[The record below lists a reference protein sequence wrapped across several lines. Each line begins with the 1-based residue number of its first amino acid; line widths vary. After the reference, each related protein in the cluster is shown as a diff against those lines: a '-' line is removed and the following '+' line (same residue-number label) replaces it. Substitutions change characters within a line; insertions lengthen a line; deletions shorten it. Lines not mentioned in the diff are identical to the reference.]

1 MKKRLVALMLALA
14 FSGHAMAVEK
24 KALRDIDTN
33 AFTTDT
39 QVMLQGSGDK
49 HVALAWWIPN
59 EFWQSILERD
69 KNTSEADK
77 RAMLD
82 ALAGTSLLAIVQA
95 DITPLG
101 AFKYYSKDEIE
112 KKMRLSFADAAGKS
126 HKLKPLQ
133 EIDPNLE
140 AVLGMFKPILSSAM
154 GNLGSNMHFYVLND
168 KANASRL
175 INPYQKGQLTIQ
187 LARKEAALMAAN
199 IELPLNSL
207 FVPRKC
213 PNGKAAH
220 ISWQYCP
227 WNGERLA
234 E

>member
-1 MKKRLVALMLALA
+1 MKMLFVAVVLALT
-14 FSGHAMAVEK
+14 FSSHTLAAEK
-24 KALRDIDTN
+24 KAMKDIDTN
-33 AFTTDT
+33 QFTTDT

-59 EFWQSILERD
+59 EFWQSVLARE
-69 KNTSEADK
+69 KNTTEADK
-77 RAMLD
+77 KAILEAMS
-82 ALAGTSLLAIVQA
+82 GTSLLAIVQA

-101 AFKYYSKDEIE
+101 AFKYYSKEEIE
-112 KKMRLSFADAAGKS
+112 RKMQISFSDAEGKS
-126 HKLKPLQ
+126 YKLKPLQ
-133 EIDPNLE
+133 SIDPNLE
-140 AVLGMFKPILSSAM
+140 VVLGMFKPILSSAM

-168 KANASRL
+168 KSSSARL
-175 INPYQKGQLTIQ
+175 INPYQKGQLSIQ
-187 LARKEAALMAAN
+187 LARKESALMTAN

-213 PNGKAAH
+213 PNGKPAH

>member
-1 MKKRLVALMLALA
+1 MKKLLVAVMLALA
-14 FSGHAMAVEK
+14 FSSHAMAAEK
-24 KALRDIDTN
+24 KALKDIDSN
-33 AFTTDT
+33 EFTTDT

-59 EFWQSILERD
+59 EFWQSVLERD

-77 RAMLD
+77 KAILD
-82 ALAGTSLLAIVQA
+82 AMSGTSLLAIVQA

-101 AFKYYSKDEIE
+101 AFKYYSKEEIE
-112 KKMRLSFADAAGKS
+112 KKMQISFSDATGKS

-133 EIDPNLE
+133 SIDPNLE
-140 AVLGMFKPILSSAM
+140 VVLGLFKPILSSAM
-154 GNLGSNMHFYVLND
+154 GNLGSNLHFYVLND
-168 KANASRL
+168 KSNSSRL
-175 INPYQKGQLTIQ
+175 MDPYLRGQLTIQ
-187 LARKEAALMAAN
+187 LAKKESALMTAN

-213 PNGKAAH
+213 PNGKPAH